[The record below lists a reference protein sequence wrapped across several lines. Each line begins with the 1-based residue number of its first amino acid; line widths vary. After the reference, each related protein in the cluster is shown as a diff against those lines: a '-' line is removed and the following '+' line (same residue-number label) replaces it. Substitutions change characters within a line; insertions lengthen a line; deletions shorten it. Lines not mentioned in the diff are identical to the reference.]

1 MLVGPPA
8 QAKHHQT
15 HPGVLNQG
23 YLVINVQVPETYKH
37 FEQKQSQKSCEQCKK
52 ICRKLKQDTDMFP

>member
-37 FEQKQSQKSCEQCKK
+37 FEQKQSQK
-52 ICRKLKQDTDMFP
+52 